1 MEGIMT
7 VINQT
12 AALSGVSSGF
22 GLFVGMV
29 AVGLVIIILVWIFT
43 HLYR

>member
-1 MEGIMT
+1 MT

-22 GLFVGMV
+22 GLFIGMI
-29 AVGLVIIILVWIFT
+29 AVGIIIIIVIWVLTNFR
-43 HLYR
+43 H

>member
-1 MEGIMT
+1 MEDLMT

-22 GLFVGMV
+22 GLFIGMI
-29 AVGLVIIILVWIFT
+29 AVGVILIILLWVFT